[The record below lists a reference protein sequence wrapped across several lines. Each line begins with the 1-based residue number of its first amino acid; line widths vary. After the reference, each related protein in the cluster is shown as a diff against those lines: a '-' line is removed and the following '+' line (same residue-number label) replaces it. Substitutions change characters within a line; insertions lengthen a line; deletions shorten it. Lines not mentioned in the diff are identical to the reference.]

1 MKSHLTI
8 AALSIRCFTDDGTL
22 DLKELDQLLGIALL
36 DKVIDDDERR
46 VLRNIYFNIS
56 EGDVDKETWVKMKR
70 IRRKYE
76 I

>member
-56 EGDVDKETWVKMKR
+56 EGYVDKETWVKMKR